1 MTTSPAT
8 SLCQALD
15 FQPSSGPLTT
25 LSLPSDIGIGNGWV
39 TVTIGGYVIGDNT
52 VGFVI
57 DTGRSV
63 ILSKLSGSAE
73 KTLYLKF

>member
-1 MTTSPAT
+1 MTTSLAT
-8 SLCQALD
+8 NLSQALD
-15 FQPSSGPLTT
+15 SQPSSGPSTT
-25 LSLPSDIGIGNGWV
+25 LQLLSDIGIGN
-39 TVTIGGYVIGDNT
+39 VTIGGCVIGDNT

-63 ILSKLSGSAE
+63 ILSKVSDSAE